1 MLLAPACASFD
12 QFQSYEHRGRVFKE
26 LVRALRKILRAI
38 FGKGIIQVTRRS
50 ETDGWLF
57 GSPSCF
63 AFLGAVMIF
72 SASAVTAQQEFG
84 HSYHFVVR
92 QVIWLLAGLLGMFAL
107 MKLDYHKLR
116 EPAVVYTVLC
126 LVLILL
132 IGTFFLDKS
141 HATHRWIKF
150 GPAQIQP
157 SELTKLAVILYL
169 AWFLDLRR
177 RGTISLDF
185 CKEDLMHTLL
195 PAIAPILICVA
206 LIVLQP
212 DLGTSVDIVLIM
224 TAFCSSRASRGSGSR
239 LGAAALP
246 MLFLLITHVSY
257 RQARLTA
264 FLHPESDP
272 QGAGFQLLQSLIAVG
287 SGGFTG
293 VGLMES
299 KQKLFYLPEA
309 HTDFIYAVICEELGF
324 IGAAI
329 VIALFAAYAWRG
341 LRASFNAPDGFGRM
355 LALGITAMVLF
366 QSLINFAVVLGMMPT
381 KGIPLPFVSYGG
393 SSSLVMLLATGVLL
407 NVAQQ
412 ANSNAVLQA

>member
-1 MLLAPACASFD
+1 M
-12 QFQSYEHRGRVFKE
+12 
-26 LVRALRKILRAI
+26 VRRAD
-38 FGKGIIQVTRRS
+38 
-50 ETDGWLF
+50 TDRWLF
-57 GSPSCF
+57 GVTLMLCL
-63 AFLGAVMIF
+63 LGAVMIF
-72 SASAVTAQQEFG
+72 SASAVTAQQQFG
-84 HSYHFVVR
+84 HSYHFVLR
-92 QVIWLLAGLLGMFAL
+92 QVIWLVAGLLGMFCL
-107 MKLDYHKLR
+107 MRMDYHKLR
-116 EPAVVYTVLC
+116 EPAVVYTVVC
-126 LVLILL
+126 VVLVMLV
-132 IGTFFLDKS
+132 GTLFLDKS
-141 HATHRWIKF
+141 HATHRWIKL

-169 AWFLDLRR
+169 AWFLDLKR
-177 RGTISLDF
+177 RGATSLEFHKD
-185 CKEDLMHTLL
+185 DLMNTIL
-195 PAIAPILICVA
+195 PAVAPVLICVV

-224 TAFCSSRASRGSGSR
+224 TAILFVAGLSWKWLAV
-239 LGAAALP
+239 GAGAALP
-246 MLFLLITHVSY
+246 VLFLLVTHVSY
-257 RQARLTA
+257 RQARLMA
-264 FLHPESDP
+264 FLRPESDP

-329 VIALFAAYAWRG
+329 VIALFAAFAWRG
-341 LRASFNAPDGFGRM
+341 LRASFNAPDGFGRT
-355 LALGITAMVLF
+355 LALGTTAMVLF

-393 SSSLVMLLATGVLL
+393 SSLLVMLLATGVLL

-412 ANSNAVLQA
+412 GSSNAGLQV